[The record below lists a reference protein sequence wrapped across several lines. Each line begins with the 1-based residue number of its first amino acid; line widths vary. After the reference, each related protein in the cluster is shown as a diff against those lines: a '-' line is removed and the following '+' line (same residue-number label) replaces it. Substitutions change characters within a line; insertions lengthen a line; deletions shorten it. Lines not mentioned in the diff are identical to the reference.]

1 MRLEGGR
8 DKVNW
13 ESIITVQLKEFYWTV
28 QSFGFF
34 FFLITKK
41 VWAFEIGNK
50 YLFFYWTVKLPFF
63 KLTSTEGGP

>member
-1 MRLEGGR
+1 MRLERGR

-28 QSFGFF
+28 QSYS

-50 YLFFYWTVKLPFF
+50 YLFKKKLDSKVLFF
-63 KLTSTEGGP
+63 KFASTEGGP

>member
-1 MRLEGGR
+1 MRLERGR

-13 ESIITVQLKEFYWTV
+13 ESIITVQLIEFYWTV
-28 QSFGFF
+28 QSYI

-50 YLFFYWTVKLPFF
+50 YLFFNWTVKVLFF
-63 KLTSTEGGP
+63 KFASTEGGP